1 MTGTFTSS
9 ADRSASDLHKYPTTF
24 LVLRKARFRLA
35 TEYQYIKE
43 LYNINSSKVKKL
55 KDKQAGGAIPP
66 PPEGRGLLAL
76 IMNFIYGA
84 GTIVDYCKENSKVK
98 EIPDK
103 AIDALNRYLDS
114 IAEDKKE

>member
-1 MTGTFTSS
+1 MSELYWITTLGKINTLFWIGLGISVAVFSVCFVSLIESNCIEEEHIISKKILKLNAFIILILSCGCT
-9 ADRSASDLHKYPTTF
+9 LTPTTD
-24 LVLRKARFRLA
+24 
-35 TEYQYIKE
+35 E
-43 LYNINSSKVKKL
+43 
-55 KDKQAGGAIPP
+55 
-66 PPEGRGLLAL
+66 
-76 IMNFIYGA
+76 MNFIYGA

>member
-35 TEYQYIKE
+35 TEYQYVKE

-66 PPEGRGLLAL
+66 PPKGGGLLAL
-76 IMNFIYGA
+76 II
-84 GTIVDYCKENSKVK
+84 I
-98 EIPDK
+98 I
-103 AIDALNRYLDS
+103 
-114 IAEDKKE
+114 KK